1 MRHQD
6 ALALLVGVLL
16 SIALV
21 SSADAVSATS
31 VTGSAVPVVM
41 ASSGPA
47 QAVGREPVLPAGS
60 AVPVV
65 MASSGDHQQVV
76 LSGDGY
82 GNTRPFELTASVYSI
97 KSTVEPDRR
106 FHENVI
112 VRLFPAADNR
122 LPRHWLLINAVI
134 PPGNH
139 LLATDSYLYQVEPGW
154 YYLNVSAP
162 HAWTVTFTPTD

>member
-31 VTGSAVPVVM
+31 VT
-41 ASSGPA
+41 
-47 QAVGREPVLPAGS
+47 GS